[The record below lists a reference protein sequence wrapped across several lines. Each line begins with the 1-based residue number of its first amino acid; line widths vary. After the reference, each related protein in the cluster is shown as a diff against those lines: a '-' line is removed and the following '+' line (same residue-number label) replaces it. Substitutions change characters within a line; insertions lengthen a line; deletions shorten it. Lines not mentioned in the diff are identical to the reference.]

1 MLPDTTS
8 RVAEHSAE
16 SANQRIRRQTQQNL
30 ELYRAAGSDFIDRRL
45 AELDSE
51 WDIERLLEANAAS
64 AVLAGLFLSATVS
77 RKWLVL
83 PAAVG
88 GFLLQHALQGWCP
101 PLIWFRRMGFR
112 TASEIDAERYSLKL
126 LRGDFT
132 HVALNNGA
140 QSDISEVLDA
150 VER

>member
-8 RVAEHSAE
+8 RVAQHSGE
-16 SANQRIRRQTQQNL
+16 SAHQRIRRRTQQNL
-30 ELYRAAGSDFIDRRL
+30 ELYRAAGTDFIDRRL
-45 AELDSE
+45 TELDRE

-64 AVLAGLFLSATVS
+64 VVLAGLMLSAVVS
-77 RKWLVL
+77 RKWLLL
-83 PAAVG
+83 PVAVG

-112 TASEIDAERYSLKL
+112 TASEIEAERYGLKL
-126 LRGDFT
+126 LRGDFD
-132 HVALNNGA
+132 HLALPGGG
-140 QSDISEVLDA
+140 QGDISEVLDA